1 MIRNLRFYRDDG
13 LWYVDLPEWE
23 GDRDELLMVAGADTM
38 LEVLGGGKS
47 EVSAITGD
55 EPFKDAF
62 ILHLIEYH
70 EEDNSGTYWVEV
82 NDIGMPV
89 WLCHVTSFVFGKIPN
104 NVYILP
110 ILES

>member
-1 MIRNLRFYRDDG
+1 M
-13 LWYVDLPEWE
+13 WYVDLPEWE

-89 WLCHVTSFVFGKIPN
+89 WLCHVTNFVFGKIPN
-104 NVYILP
+104 NIYILP